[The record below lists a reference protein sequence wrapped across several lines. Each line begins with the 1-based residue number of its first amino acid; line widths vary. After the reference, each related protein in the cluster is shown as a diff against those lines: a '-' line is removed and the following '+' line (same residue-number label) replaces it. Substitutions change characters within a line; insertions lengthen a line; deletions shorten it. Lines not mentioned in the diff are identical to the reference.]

1 MSVKLISI
9 TPDAEN
15 TLAFCARVSNPANQD
30 KPVGKLLAYCLEHG
44 HFSVFE
50 MANAV
55 IEVNVTRDIARQILR
70 HRSFSFQE
78 FSQRYA
84 EPSSLGKEFVH
95 SEARL
100 QDHKNRQN
108 SIAIDDEDLQGWWD
122 YQVWSI
128 QQTAHS
134 MYEEAVAKGIAK
146 EVARKVLPEGLTM
159 SRMYMNGTIRS
170 FLHYCNVRKDVSTQK
185 EHRDIAVQINNV
197 LSEHL
202 PNLFIY
208 EEL

>member
-84 EPSSLGKEFVH
+84 EPSALGKEFVA

>member
-84 EPSSLGKEFVH
+84 EPSALGKEFVH

-108 SIAIDDEDLQGWWD
+108 SIAVDDEDLQGWWD

-170 FLHYCNVRKDVSTQK
+170 FLHYCNVRKDSATQK
-185 EHRDIAVQINNV
+185 EHRDIAVQINNL

-202 PNLFIY
+202 PNLFTY

>member
-9 TPDAEN
+9 TPNAEE

-55 IEVNVTRDIARQILR
+55 IEINVTRDIARQMLR
-70 HRSFSFQE
+70 HKSFSFQE

-84 EPSSLGKEFVH
+84 EPSALGKEFVH

-108 SIAIDDEDLQGWWD
+108 SIAVDDEDLQGWWD

-128 QQTAHS
+128 QQTANS

-159 SRMYMNGTIRS
+159 SRMYMSGSIRS
-170 FLHYCNVRKDVSTQK
+170 WITYLKVRRANGTQK
-185 EHRDIAVQINNV
+185 EHIEVADAIYNLLKEQ
-197 LSEHL
+197 L
-202 PNLFIY
+202 PNIFNDENI
-208 EEL
+208 

>member
-1 MSVKLISI
+1 MTVKLVSI
-9 TPDAEN
+9 TPQAEE
-15 TLAFCARVSNPANQD
+15 TLAYVARVSNPANQD
-30 KPVGKLLAYCLEHG
+30 KPVGRLLAYCMEHG
-44 HFSVFE
+44 HWSVFE

-55 IEVNVTRDIARQILR
+55 IEINTTREIARQILR
-70 HRSFSFQE
+70 HKSFSFQE

-84 EPSSLGKEFVH
+84 EPSALGKEFVA

-108 SIAIDDEDLQGWWD
+108 SIAVDDEDLQGWWD

-134 MYEEAVAKGIAK
+134 MYEEAVSKGIAK

-159 SRMYMNGTIRS
+159 SRMYMSGSIRSWITYLKVRRANGTQAEHIEVADAIYN
-170 FLHYCNVRKDVSTQK
+170 LLK
-185 EHRDIAVQINNV
+185 EQ
-197 LSEHL
+197 L
-202 PNLFIY
+202 PNIFNDENI
-208 EEL
+208 

>member
-9 TPDAEN
+9 TPDCEK
-15 TLAFCARVSNPANQD
+15 TLAYAARVSNPANQD

-84 EPSSLGKEFVH
+84 VPSALGKEFVH

-108 SIAIDDEDLQGWWD
+108 SIAVDDEDLQGWWD

-128 QQTAHS
+128 QQIANS

-170 FLHYCNVRKDVSTQK
+170 FLHYCNVRKDASTQK

-202 PNLFIY
+202 PNLFTY